1 MNEIQIGRF
10 RVGPERR
17 ALIMVDAGVNHNNS
31 IERGIEIIDQAA
43 ASGADVVKFQTYKAA
58 AITTKAAPRY
68 WNAKLDTD
76 SGGTQYE
83 TFARLDGMTLEGY
96 IAFKRHCVAKG
107 VVFSST
113 PFNLPDV
120 ELLEQIGMDVYKI
133 SSSDITYL
141 DLIRETGRTGK
152 PVIISTGCASVG
164 EVEKAVEAACQTGNT
179 KVILQHCILQYPCD
193 DANANLAKMQMMQT
207 IFPEIPVGYSD
218 HTYGTI
224 IPAAAVALGA
234 RTIEKHFTI
243 DKKLPDS
250 PDHSFSADPAE
261 LVEMTRQIRRIES
274 SIGTFVNGYYP
285 AEEKA
290 WKFARKSLVA
300 ACRIPAG
307 TRITRDMLTCKRPGT
322 GIYPEYADF
331 IVGSSARVDIPEDTT
346 ILREM
351 I

>member
-1 MNEIQIGRF
+1 MNEVKIGRLT
-10 RVGPERR
+10 VGAARR

-31 IERGIEIIDQAA
+31 VERGLKIIDRAA
-43 ASGADVVKFQTYKAA
+43 ESGADVVKFQTYKAA
-58 AITTKAAPRY
+58 AITTRTAPRY
-68 WNAKLDTD
+68 WNSKLDTD
-76 SGGTQYE
+76 SGGTQYD
-83 TFARLDGMTLEGY
+83 TFARLDGMPLEGY
-96 IAFKRHCVAKG
+96 VALKRHCSAKG
-107 VVFSST
+107 VIFSST

-120 ELLEQIGMDVYKI
+120 QLLEQIGMDLYKI

-141 DLIRETGRTGK
+141 DLITEAARTGK
-152 PVIISTGCASVG
+152 PIIISTGCASIG
-164 EVEKAVEAACQTGNT
+164 EVEKALEAVDQTGN
-179 KVILQHCILQYPCD
+179 KNVILQHCILQYPCD
-193 DANANLAKMQMMQT
+193 DANANLAKMQMLQT
-207 IFPEIPVGYSD
+207 IFHDIPVGYSD

-261 LVEMTRQIRRIES
+261 LAEMSCQIRRIEAG
-274 SIGTFVNGYYP
+274 IGTFVNGYYP

-300 ACRIPAG
+300 ARTIPAG
-307 TRITRDMLTCKRPGT
+307 TRITREMLTCKRPGT
-322 GIYPEYADF
+322 GIYPEYSDF
-331 IVGSSARVDIPEDTT
+331 VVGSVARVDIPEDST
-346 ILREM
+346 ILRDM

>member
-1 MNEIQIGRF
+1 MNEIRIGKF
-10 RVGPERR
+10 VVG
-17 ALIMVDAGVNHNNS
+17 AGHACLVMIDAGVNHNNS
-31 IERGIEIIDQAA
+31 IERGLEIIDQAA
-43 ASGADVVKFQTYKAA
+43 AHGADVVKFQTYKAKTIA
-58 AITTKAAPRY
+58 TKSAPRY

-83 TFARLDGMTLEGY
+83 TFARLDGMTVDGY
-96 IAFKRHCVAKG
+96 RAFKEHCVQKG
-107 VVFSST
+107 VIFSST

-141 DLIRETGRTGK
+141 DLIRAAASTGK

-164 EVEKAVEAACQTGNT
+164 EVEKALETVRDVGNAQ
-179 KVILQHCILQYPCD
+179 VILQHCILQYPCED
-193 DANANLAKMQMMQT
+193 VNANLAKMQKLQE
-207 IFPEIPVGYSD
+207 IFPEVPVGYSD

-243 DKKLPDS
+243 DNKLPDS
-250 PDHSFSADPAE
+250 PDHAFSANPAE
-261 LVEMTRQIRRIES
+261 LKEMTTHIRRIEAAR
-274 SIGTFVNGYYP
+274 GTFVNGHYP

-290 WKFARKSLVA
+290 WKYARKSLVSNCHIA
-300 ACRIPAG
+300 KGAV
-307 TRITRDMLTCKRPGT
+307 ITRDMLTCKRPGT
-322 GIYPEYADF
+322 GIYPEYMDF
-331 IVGSSARVDIPEDTT
+331 VVGSVAKADIPEDTT
-346 ILREM
+346 ITRDM

>member
-1 MNEIQIGRF
+1 
-10 RVGPERR
+10 
-17 ALIMVDAGVNHNNS
+17 MVDAGVNHNNS

-43 ASGADVVKFQTYKAA
+43 ASGADVVKFQTYKAS

-68 WNAKLDTD
+68 WNSKLDSD
-76 SGGTQYE
+76 RGGTQFE

-96 IAFKRHCVAKG
+96 TEFKRHCLAKA

-113 PFNLPDV
+113 PFNLPDI

-133 SSSDITYL
+133 SSSDLTYL
-141 DLIRETGRTGK
+141 DLIREAASTKK
-152 PVIISTGCASVG
+152 PLIISTGCASVG
-164 EVEKAVEAACQTGNT
+164 EVERAIEAAYQTGNT
-179 KVILQHCILQYPCD
+179 NVILQHCILQYPCD
-193 DANANLAKMQMMQT
+193 DANANLAKMQMLQT

-224 IPAAAVALGA
+224 VPAAAVALGA

-250 PDHSFSADPAE
+250 PDHSFSADPIE
-261 LVEMTRQIRRIES
+261 LAEMTRQIRRIES

-307 TRITRDMLTCKRPGT
+307 TRITREMLTCKRPGT
-322 GIYPEYADF
+322 GIYPEFADF
-331 IVGSSARVDIPEDTT
+331 VVGSLARVDIPEDTT